1 MKASE
6 YSAWNP
12 GLESD
17 IPAEYRQLETIHRP
31 ENVFTRLADVEEIA
45 KQAGLPP
52 EELIA
57 FRPERLVL
65 HELLVRVTADIVV
78 PEGEDE
84 TALGVNFR
92 ETADR
97 ILVELIR
104 PEMDRITREF
114 DELQQ
119 QAQLQVR
126 QLLESSFF
134 ASPRTGKPRRR
145 FSLRRLFSGSR
156 PAPESRL
163 HESTREKQYRI
174 IGEFREQGIAAT
186 DPLTRAVYKSL
197 YRVLGSIAG
206 TSGFVGSDIDFLVR
220 LVTRH
225 LCNEYGSRVIGKR
238 IGPLVRQ
245 AIRQFGLTPT
255 VTAQKPVLISLKG
268 ASAAGKSSLRPML
281 TKVMAELGIQPGG
294 YGTISPDIWRRQ
306 LLDYDSLGEAYK
318 YAGRLTSKEVA
329 IVDRKLDY
337 YIRAKAR
344 HRQSIPHLLV
354 DRFRFDSFSTES
366 LARILHSTYASY
378 VDTMLMYFVITP
390 PEETVLRGWERGL
403 KVGRYK
409 AVEDFLGHSV
419 EAYTGIP
426 KLFFKWMS
434 YQKPTFRYEFL
445 DNSVPKGTYPKTIAF
460 GTQAEMSIVDP
471 LAFIEIER
479 YQKINVKARVPEEV
493 YPASA
498 ALSVQ
503 ENLNFLRQCLARI
516 PTVSFIDETTH
527 AAFLRVN
534 AGKPE
539 VLDPQLLAARL
550 SAPETADVFRALLP
564 AICED

>member
-1 MKASE
+1 MKSTE

-12 GLESD
+12 GLTSE
-17 IPAEYRQLETIHRP
+17 IPVEYRALETIHRP

-45 KQAGLPP
+45 KQAGLPQD
-52 EELIA
+52 ELVA

-78 PEGEDE
+78 PEGDDE

-92 ETADR
+92 NTAEK

-104 PEMDRITREF
+104 PEMDHITREC

-119 QAQLQVR
+119 QAQFQIRQV
-126 QLLESSFF
+126 LETSFF
-134 ASPRTGKPRRR
+134 ARPQTGKPKRR
-145 FSLRRLFSGSR
+145 FSLRQLFSGSK
-156 PAPESRL
+156 PAPDARPG
-163 HESTREKQYRI
+163 ESTLEKQYRI
-174 IGEFREQGIAAT
+174 ISEFKEQGIAAT

-206 TSGFVGSDIDFLVR
+206 TSGFVGSDIDFLVQ

-245 AIRQFGLTPT
+245 AIRQFELTPT
-255 VTAQKPVLISLKG
+255 ITVEKPVLISLKG

-281 TKVMAELGIQPGG
+281 KKIIGDLGMRPDG
-294 YGTISPDIWRRQ
+294 YGTISPDIWRRF

-329 IVDRKLDY
+329 IIDRKLDY
-337 YIRAKAR
+337 YIRAKAKR
-344 HRQSIPHLLV
+344 DRSIPHLLV
-354 DRFRFDSFSTES
+354 DRFRFDSFSTERIS
-366 LARILHSTYASY
+366 RILHNTYAKY
-378 VDTMLMYFVITP
+378 VDTMLMFFVITP
-390 PEETVLRGWERGL
+390 PEETVQRGWERGL

-419 EAYTGIP
+419 ETYTGIP

-434 YQKPTFRYEFL
+434 YQNPIFKYEFL

-460 GTQAEMSIVDP
+460 GSQNEMTIINP
-471 LAFIEIER
+471 LAFIDIER
-479 YQKINVKARVPEEV
+479 YQKINIKAKSPEEV
-493 YPASA
+493 YPDSST
-498 ALSVQ
+498 LSVNK
-503 ENLNFLRQCLARI
+503 NLTFLRQCLNKI
-516 PTVSFIDETTH
+516 PRVTFIDETTREPY
-527 AAFLRVN
+527 LRVN
-534 AGKPE
+534 SGEFE
-539 VLDPQLLAARL
+539 VLSARL
-550 SAPETADVFRALLP
+550 MAVRLSDPESREVFESLAPAL
-564 AICED
+564 IT